1 VEGGRTVEALKGRK
15 RDEERVL
22 LFGFSRSRPRER
34 ASERTRD
41 VYARCSEREARSSRA
56 FVRRFA
62 RIFAAA

>member
-1 VEGGRTVEALKGRK
+1 MRSA
-15 RDEERVL
+15 
-22 LFGFSRSRPRER
+22 FSSSVSRARGR